1 MSSAKK
7 IAHSFDALSEKGNL
21 MNEPIKIL
29 IVEDETIV
37 ALDLKRR
44 LIKLG
49 YHVIGTAA
57 SSDKALALVNQ
68 DIPNIVLMDI
78 HIQGSMDGIEVAVL
92 LQKNYHI
99 PIIYLTA
106 FSEEKTLTRAKT
118 TKPYGYILKPFSDRE
133 LHISIQVSLERFEND
148 NVLKKNEQHFR
159 LALEAA
165 NLGTWE
171 MAADSNDIILNK
183 IPSGGLPALTNWKSL
198 FLAIHDDDKL
208 KLSEFIDRLRITKGQ
223 GANLEFPINSPSR
236 SPAWYKLYGKSF
248 NEGAAV
254 KPQIVGV
261 LQDTTES
268 RSARNRLAQAAT
280 VFEYAAEG
288 IIILNKD
295 KRYDR
300 ANHAFFKMTGFEPH
314 DLDNKELPFLNRFS
328 LGEDMYT
335 KIWLAC
341 LQNGHWQGEVNV
353 LKKNMDNLYAW
364 LNIGYIPSDKYMNQQ
379 FVVMISDITIIR
391 ETAEQLS
398 HIAYYDSLTNLPN
411 RMLIMDRL
419 QQALAVAIRE
429 SSMLGV
435 LFIDLDN
442 FKRINDTLGHNSGD
456 TLLCFVSH
464 RMLSVLRQCDT
475 LGRLGGDEFI
485 VIVNRVE
492 SHDALI
498 KVAEKILE
506 SLAKP
511 VIVENIEIIP
521 SCSIGISIYPDHAAL
536 PEELLRMADTAMY
549 EAKNNGKN
557 NYAFY
562 HTALTQKAAHHLT
575 REQELHHALA
585 KQQFMLYYQPQF
597 SPIEKRITGVE
608 ALIRW
613 QHPLKGL
620 LLPIDIIPVA
630 ETSRL
635 IIDIGNWVLTEAC
648 KQLSQWQA
656 NGLNDLRIAVN
667 VSIRQLSDKNFH
679 NFIAKLL
686 YQYSLPAHLLE
697 LEITES
703 CLQDELIYINCL
715 EQLEN
720 LGICISIDDFG
731 TGYSCLSSLK
741 NLPIHRLKIDQS
753 FVKGIP
759 KDDNDCA
766 IASAIMVL
774 AQKLGLQVIA
784 EGIEVQEQIVFLT
797 ELGCNELQGYLLS
810 KPVTAEHIP
819 ELIKNLTIRPNV

>member
-1 MSSAKK
+1 
-7 IAHSFDALSEKGNL
+7 
-21 MNEPIKIL
+21 MNEPVKIL

-44 LIKLG
+44 LTKLG
-49 YHVIGTAA
+49 YHVTGTACN
-57 SSDKALALVNQ
+57 SDRALALFNQ
-68 DIPNIVLMDI
+68 ELPHIVLMDI
-78 HIQGSMDGIEVAVL
+78 HIQGSMDGIEVAAL
-92 LQKNYHI
+92 LQKNHLI
-99 PIIYLTA
+99 PMIYLTA
-106 FSEEKTLTRAKT
+106 FSEEKTLARAKT
-118 TKPYGYILKPFSDRE
+118 TKPYGYLLKPFSDRE
-133 LHISIQVSLERFEND
+133 LHIIIQVSLERYESD
-148 NVLKKNEQHFR
+148 ILLKKNEQHLR

-171 MAADSNDIILNK
+171 ISADSYDIVLNK
-183 IPSGGLPALTNWKSL
+183 NPGGGTFPLTDWKSL
-198 FLAIHDDDKL
+198 FFALHDDDKL
-208 KLSEFIDRLRITKGQ
+208 KLSEFIDWLRSRKGQ
-223 GANLEFPINSPSR
+223 AGDLEFQVDVGRS

-248 NEGAAV
+248 NDSATD

-295 KRYDR
+295 KRFDC
-300 ANHAFFKMTGFEPH
+300 ANEAFFSMTGFEHH
-314 DLDNKELPFLNRFS
+314 DLVNKELPFLNRFS
-328 LGEDMYT
+328 LGEDMYN
-335 KIWLAC
+335 KVWLAC
-341 LQNGHWQGEVNV
+341 NQNGHWRGEVSV
-353 LKKNMDNLYAW
+353 LKKNMDSLYGW
-364 LNIGYIPSDKYMNQQ
+364 LTIGLIPSESDANQQ

-391 ETAEQLS
+391 ETTEQLS

-419 QQALAVAIRE
+419 QQALAVAVRE

-485 VIVNRVE
+485 VIVSRAE
-492 SHDALI
+492 SHEALS

-506 SLAKP
+506 NLATP
-511 VIVENIEIIP
+511 VVVENIEIIT
-521 SCSIGISIYPDHAAL
+521 SCSIGISVYPDHSAH
-536 PEELLRMADTAMY
+536 PDELLQMADTAMY

-562 HTALTQKAAHHLT
+562 HAALTQKAAHHLT

-585 KQQFMLYYQPQF
+585 RQQFMLYYQPQF
-597 SPIEKRITGVE
+597 SPTEKRITGVE

-613 QHPLKGL
+613 QHPANGL
-620 LLPIDIIPVA
+620 LLPIDIIPIA

-656 NGLNDLRIAVN
+656 NGVSDLRIAVN
-667 VSIRQLSDKNFH
+667 ISIRQLADKNFH

-686 YQYSLPAHLLE
+686 HQYALPAHLLE
-697 LEITES
+697 LEVTES

-720 LGICISIDDFG
+720 LGLSISIDDFG

-753 FVKGIP
+753 FVRGIP
-759 KDDNDCA
+759 NDDNDCA
-766 IASAIMVL
+766 IAAAIMVL
-774 AQKLGLQVIA
+774 AQKLGLEVIA
-784 EGIEVQEQIVFLT
+784 EGIEAQEQIAFLT
-797 ELGCNELQGYLLS
+797 ELGCNELQGYLFS
-810 KPVTAEHIP
+810 KPVAAEQIP
-819 ELIKNLTIRPNV
+819 ELIKNLAIRLSA